1 MARIL
6 AVLLLAG
13 GMSQLCSTACD
24 APGRGNRKLTPQDRW
39 KIQFKLALVE
49 REGKWNFV
57 VQGTTDLP
65 AETVLRAQVYAVN
78 VVNDPSAGPVED
90 EEPLVRGDDDER
102 PSFKSFKAGA
112 GWFHEDV
119 HSFRRKP
126 YSLLYRARVQYV
138 PADQKDE
145 ITLKVGD
152 EEFSRPADLRVGGE
166 ASYEAELKERVLDA
180 TLDLVLLEKL
190 GGELKEWLARPARD
204 PRAWTAWTEGAAA
217 AIASLQAK
225 NRERFDIWTV
235 WSEYQTRMRVRGLCG
250 FLDRIILEVDDRES
264 DPVRTR
270 KWMTGFEDSYCDA
283 ITVIGI
289 DPPLEVRSGGAAV
302 AAYESAVAPLR
313 QGYGQRE
320 VRRKARADGV
330 AALFDLLQLLRTRRR
345 AYVYVNTI
353 SLRFI
358 RLFELIDDRAAP
370 DQLTAAFQ
378 EHDAALREFRKFAG
392 LP

>member
-13 GMSQLCSTACD
+13 GVSQICEAACD
-24 APGRGNRKLTPQDRW
+24 APGRGNRKRTPEDRW
-39 KIQFKLALVE
+39 KIQFKLTLVE
-49 REGKWNFV
+49 KEGSWNFV

-65 AETVLRAQVYAVN
+65 AATVLRAQVFAIN
-78 VVNDPSAGPVED
+78 VVNDPNAGPVED
-90 EEPLVRGDDDER
+90 EEPLVRGDDDQR
-102 PSFKSFKAGA
+102 PGFKSFKAGV

-126 YSLLYRARVQYV
+126 YSLKYRARVQYV
-138 PADQKDE
+138 PDDQTDE

-152 EEFSRPADLRVGGE
+152 EEFSRPADLRVGTE
-166 ASYEAELKERVLDA
+166 ESYETELKERVTDA
-180 TLDLVLLEKL
+180 TRDLLQLEKL
-190 GGELKEWLARPARD
+190 GGELKEWMVRPARD
-204 PRAWTAWTEGAAA
+204 PKAWSAWKEGAAA
-217 AIASLQAK
+217 AIAALQAK

-264 DPVRTR
+264 DPDRTR
-270 KWMTGFEDSYCDA
+270 KWMVGFEESYGDA

-289 DPPLEVRSGGAAV
+289 DPPLDVRSGSAAV
-302 AAYESAVAPLR
+302 AAYEKAVAPLR
-313 QGYGQRE
+313 EGYGRRE
-320 VRRKARADGV
+320 VRRKAHADGV
-330 AALFDLLQLLRTRRR
+330 AALFDLLQLLRTRKR

-353 SLRFI
+353 SLRFL
-358 RLFELIDDRAAP
+358 RLFDLIEEGAGPEA
-370 DQLTAAFQ
+370 LAAAFRD
-378 EHDAALREFRKFAG
+378 HDGSLREFRSFAG